1 MKQLAFICILLDW
14 YFQVFCALS
23 FWLRPFEVVLSNK
36 AKEEKSRDEMRKEK
50 KSCLFSSYSFGCRV
64 VGRSLLPWPSCSH
77 ITSAGFLSNKSR
89 FSSFSLLLLFLFK
102 RAWETAEEKRDGNAR
117 WNNIPWSSAHVYRYI
132 ATQTH
137 LHSILYL
144 YIKIYTVYI
153 YTHLTYQCGITEY
166 HKLEKGRTTHD
177 GSIWLPDDHHPTNL

>member
-23 FWLRPFEVVLSNK
+23 FWLRPFEFVLSNK

-50 KSCLFSSYSFGCRV
+50 KSCLFSSHSFGCRV

-117 WNNIPWSSAHVYRYI
+117 WNNIPWSSAHVYRYT
-132 ATQTH
+132 ATHTH
-137 LHSILYL
+137 TCAAFCIFLYKNIYCIHL
-144 YIKIYTVYI
+144 YTSNVSMWYYRIPQAREGQDDSRRF
-153 YTHLTYQCGITEY
+153 HLVA
-166 HKLEKGRTTHD
+166 RWSSSD
-177 GSIWLPDDHHPTNL
+177 